1 MIRKGAGKGHRGRL
15 VLPYP
20 YLTLAASSLMVLA
33 SPTLFLL
40 LKFFLLFSP
49 FEHLHFTWALCL
61 LFSLYYEIADVRSII
76 FA

>member
-1 MIRKGAGKGHRGRL
+1 
-15 VLPYP
+15 
-20 YLTLAASSLMVLA
+20 MVLA